1 MSRPAPARAGRW
13 FLAPCLIRFAC
24 AGSAWADGLYAVGLR
39 QTHTIAS
46 KETPAVPLA
55 IWYPAAGPQIDAAP
69 APGPFPVILLSHGSG
84 GSEFGHADW
93 ASYLAAHGY
102 IVAAPR
108 HLGDS
113 YDQPDGRGTDV
124 QLIGRVWQ
132 AQAALDTVLG
142 DARLIP
148 AIATGRIGMLGYSA
162 GGYTTLV
169 MAGARPDFSLWRT
182 HCEAHAAED
191 TGLCPPG
198 FWQSLPRITRPGWAL
213 PQETRIRAAV
223 VMAPASVFF
232 DQQGLGRIGI
242 PMRLYGARDDR
253 YVINAWNV
261 DRVAAALVP
270 PAAVHRVPGGHYV
283 FLAPCSS
290 DLLARRPELCTDAA
304 GVDRVAIH
312 RQMEAEL
319 LDFFNANL

>member
-1 MSRPAPARAGRW
+1 MTTSSFARAGRR
-13 FLAPCLIRFAC
+13 FLAPCLILFAC
-24 AGSAWADGLYAVGLR
+24 AGAASADGLYAVGLR

-46 KETPAVPLA
+46 TETPAVPLA
-55 IWYPAAGPQIDAAP
+55 IWYPAVAAQEDAAP

-93 ASYLAAHGY
+93 AAYLAAHGY

-113 YDQPDGRGTDV
+113 YDQPNGRGSDV

-142 DARLIP
+142 DTRLRP
-148 AIATGRIGMLGYSA
+148 AMAAGRVGMLGYSA

-169 MAGARPDFSLWRT
+169 MAGARPDFSLWHT
-182 HCEAHAAED
+182 HCEAHTADD
-191 TGLCPPG
+191 TELCPRG
-198 FWQSLPRITRPGWAL
+198 VWQSLPRITRPG
-213 PQETRIRAAV
+213 
-223 VMAPASVFF
+223 
-232 DQQGLGRIGI
+232 
-242 PMRLYGARDDR
+242 
-253 YVINAWNV
+253 
-261 DRVAAALVP
+261 
-270 PAAVHRVPGGHYV
+270 HYV
-283 FLAPCSS
+283 FLAPCPA